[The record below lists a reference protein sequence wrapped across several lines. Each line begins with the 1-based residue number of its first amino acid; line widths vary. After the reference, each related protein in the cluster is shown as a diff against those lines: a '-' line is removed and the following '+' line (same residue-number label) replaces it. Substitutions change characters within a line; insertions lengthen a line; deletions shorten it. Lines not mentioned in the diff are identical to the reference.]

1 MDKVLVTVLLVVAGI
16 VSASIV
22 VNTVVPAAQRV
33 GGDVMSI
40 SSAVSDR
47 IRTDAR
53 IIETAAVAGSSTVQ
67 VWIKNVGTATV
78 PNPERMDVFFG
89 PMGKFARIAPC
100 SQTGNTP
107 PCWSLAIENDTR
119 WAPFA
124 TARLTIELSSAL
136 DSGYDYIVTVVL
148 PSGLPISNTF
158 SL

>member
-16 VSASIV
+16 VSATIV
-22 VNTVVPAAQRV
+22 VNTVMPALQRT
-33 GGDVMSI
+33 GGDVISV

-53 IIETAAVAGSSTVQ
+53 IIEIAAAAGSSSVR
-67 VWIKNVGTATV
+67 VWIKNVGTATIA
-78 PNPERMDVFFG
+78 NLERLDVFFG
-89 PMGKFARIAPC
+89 PVGDFDRIAAC

-107 PCWSLAIENDTR
+107 PCWRLAIENDTQ

-124 TARLTIELSSAL
+124 TARLTIELASPLSS
-136 DSGYDYIVTVVL
+136 GQDYVVTVVL
-148 PSGLPISNTF
+148 PHGVAISQTF